1 MSITE
6 NGVFFASR
14 KTMRWKMNVKK
25 GMYAGYR
32 VLLNVYKGLLR
43 LQPYNL
49 NPKKIGLPY
58 NSRKPD
64 CKKKK

>member
-14 KTMRWKMNVKK
+14 KTMRGKMNVKK
-25 GMYAGYR
+25 RLYAGYR

>member
-49 NPKKIGLPY
+49 NQNKIGLPY

>member
-6 NGVFFASR
+6 NGDFFASR

-32 VLLNVYKGLLR
+32 VLLNFYKGLLR